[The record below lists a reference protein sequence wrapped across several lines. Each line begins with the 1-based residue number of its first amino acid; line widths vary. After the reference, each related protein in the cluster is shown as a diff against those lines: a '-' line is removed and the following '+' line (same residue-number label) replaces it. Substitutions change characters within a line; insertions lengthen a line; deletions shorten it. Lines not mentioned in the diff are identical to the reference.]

1 MPTVQKH
8 PLHLLLDEVEMI
20 AYASETDPVCSFY
33 YDDSLD
39 SDTTLER
46 ARYIVRRI
54 NVHDALLAALELAER
69 QLYEYCAA
77 DDGRD
82 RDSHL
87 ALKAAR
93 RAIAQA
99 TGRAPS

>member
-1 MPTVQKH
+1 MPTAQKL
-8 PLHLLLDEVEMI
+8 PLYLLLDEVEMI
-20 AYASETDPVCSFY
+20 AYANETEPVSSFY
-33 YDDSLD
+33 YDDNLD
-39 SDTTLER
+39 SDTAVER
-46 ARYIVRRI
+46 ARNIVRRI
-54 NVHDALLAALELAER
+54 NVYDALLAALELAER

-82 RDSHL
+82 KDSHL

-93 RAIAQA
+93 RAIEQA